1 MKSIHAR
8 CLRKMLVL
16 AATFL
21 PVLLAGYLFAL
32 EVPALKGRVNDHA
45 DMLSL
50 ATERTLE
57 QLLTQFEQTES
68 TQIVVLTIPSLR
80 GDSLE
85 EFSIR
90 VADQWK
96 IGRKGLDSGAILL
109 VARAD
114 RKLRIEVGFG
124 LEGRLTDAMSGRIIR
139 NIIVPEFRAG
149 RFEQGIVNG
158 VHAMMDAV
166 RGEFKDTIVK
176 KPGPARGAGF
186 NTAIIYI
193 IVFVVLIG
201 QLGRI
206 RRWLGTLAG
215 GVLLPVFGVAAFSL
229 SPLIVL
235 ALFPV
240 GLIFGLIVSM
250 VFFKASG
257 GVYPGGFYSGGGRYG
272 GFSGSGGGISFGGF
286 SGGGG
291 GFGGGGASGSW

>member
-1 MKSIHAR
+1 MKSIHTP
-8 CLRKMLVL
+8 CLKQILTF
-16 AATFL
+16 AAVFL
-21 PVLLAGYLFAL
+21 LTLFAGYLFAL
-32 EVPALKGRVNDHA
+32 EVPALKGRVNDYGE
-45 DMLSL
+45 MLSP
-50 ATERTLE
+50 AAERTLE
-57 QLLTQFEQTES
+57 QILKLFEQTES
-68 TQIVVLTIPSLR
+68 TQIVVLTIPSLK
-80 GDSLE
+80 GDALE

-90 VADQWK
+90 LAEQWK
-96 IGRKGLDSGAILL
+96 IGRKELDSGAILL

-158 VHAMMDAV
+158 VHAMMQAV
-166 RGEFKDTIVK
+166 RGEFEDAVVK
-176 KPGPARGAGF
+176 KPRPAQGAGF
-186 NTAIIYI
+186 NSAIIYF
-193 IVFVVLIG
+193 IVFFVLIG

-215 GVLLPVFGVAAFSL
+215 GVLLPVSAAVAFSF
-229 SPLIVL
+229 SPLIML
-235 ALFPV
+235 ALIPV

-257 GVYPGGFYSGGGRYG
+257 GVYPGGFYSSGGHFG

>member
-8 CLRKMLVL
+8 CLKQISVFT
-16 AATFL
+16 AAFL
-21 PVLLAGYLFAL
+21 LTLFAGYLFSL
-32 EVPALKGRVNDHA
+32 EVPALKGRVNDLA
-45 DMLSL
+45 EMLSPSS
-50 ATERTLE
+50 ERTLE
-57 QLLTQFEQTES
+57 QTLKQFEQTES

-90 VADQWK
+90 MAEQWK
-96 IGRKGLDSGAILL
+96 IGRKELDSGAILL

-149 RFEQGIVNG
+149 RFQQGIVNG

-166 RGEFKDTIVK
+166 RGEFKDVIVK
-176 KPGPARGAGF
+176 KPRPAPGAGF
-186 NTAIIYI
+186 NSAIIYF

-215 GVLLPVFGVAAFSL
+215 GMLLPAFAVAAFSF
-229 SPLIVL
+229 SPLIIL

-250 VFFKASG
+250 VFFKVSG